1 MAELDTPTSKAP
13 RAVRVLSSRFPRRIV
28 LMGCMVA
35 VFGAGFILFGKPKG
49 AGAPVQGGAPAGAG
63 AKPAGGGGAPATP
76 VLAAEATTREM
87 TQTLEVNGTLATD
100 GEMQVAHRLT
110 GKVLAV
116 YVKEGDR
123 VKRGQPI
130 ALVGMRELP
139 GEIQR
144 AKADLA
150 AAEAKL
156 SLTRNQASYKDASAA
171 AEYERA
177 KANLEA
183 ARSRLQQ
190 AKTNAQLVDVETRAA
205 VRTAEAN
212 LAVAKERLAIARDS
226 TRRQELRQAQLAV
239 EQANAQVVQARVD
252 MDNARQVWERRQTLF
267 KQDAIARE
275 EVDEAERRYKATQ
288 SIVKVAEASVSVAQ
302 QKLELAKEGSR
313 PEEVR
318 VAEQQVQAAQ
328 QALEQARS
336 DERKRKVAEDEI
348 AAAQAA
354 VGQAEAMLRSTEA
367 GLVQPKISQDEI
379 AAVKAEIAQ
388 RKADLSVLMTRQA
401 DLVVKA
407 PVDGVVYKRMVNVG
421 QFMTPSAPL
430 ITLHAMDKVYF
441 EAQVP
446 ELEISLLKPGMA
458 AQVTVDAL
466 PGRKFRGVVREIIPV
481 ADPTSRN
488 FRVRIAVLRGNAEL
502 PANGYARAKVF
513 VGKRQGAVVIAK
525 SSIQSEAGDK
535 FVWLIA
541 GDGESMKAERRP
553 IRVGLVDDHYAEV
566 LDGLKAGD
574 RVVAAGSP
582 AIIEGTP
589 VSITGTDAAMQ

>member
-1 MAELDTPTSKAP
+1 MRYVLIGGMG
-13 RAVRVLSSRFPRRIV
+13 AVLV
-28 LMGCMVA
+28 
-35 VFGAGFILFGKPKG
+35 AGFLWLGKPKSAEG
-49 AGAPVQGGAPAGAG
+49 PSQGGGTSVASGAPAGA
-63 AKPAGGGGAPATP
+63 KPGGGGGGGGTPATP
-76 VLAAEATTREM
+76 VLAAEAMTRQM

-144 AKADLA
+144 ARADLA

-156 SLTRNQASYKDASAA
+156 SLARNQASFKDASSEADFQ
-171 AEYERA
+171 RA
-177 KANLEA
+177 QANVEA
-183 ARSRLQQ
+183 AKSRLQQ
-190 AKTNAQLVDVETRAA
+190 AQTGAQLVDVETRSA

-212 LAVAKERLAIARDS
+212 LEVAKERLAIAKDS

-239 EQANAQVVQARVD
+239 EQANAQMTQARVD
-252 MDNARQVWERRQTLF
+252 MDNARQVWERRQSLY
-267 KQDAIARE
+267 KQDAIAKE
-275 EVDEAERRYKATQ
+275 EVDEAERRYKSAE
-288 SIVKVAEASVSVAQ
+288 SVMKVAEAAVSVAQ

-328 QALEQARS
+328 QALEQAKS

-348 AAAQAA
+348 GAAKAA
-354 VGQAEAMLRSTEA
+354 LGQAEAMLRSTQA

-379 AAVKAEIAQ
+379 ASAKAEIAQ
-388 RKADLSVLMTRQA
+388 RKADLGVLMTRQQ

-407 PVDGVVYKRMVNVG
+407 PVDGVVYRRMVNVG
-421 QFMTPSAPL
+421 QFMTPSGPL
-430 ITLHAMDKVYF
+430 ITLMAMDKVYF

-446 ELEISLLKPGMA
+446 ELEIALLKPGMS
-458 AQVTVDAL
+458 AQVSIDAM
-466 PGRKFRGVVREIIPV
+466 PGKKFPGVVREIIPV
-481 ADPTSRN
+481 ADRTSRN
-488 FRVRIAVLRGNAEL
+488 FRVRIAVLSGKTEL

-513 VGKRQGAVVIAK
+513 VGTRQGAVVIAK

-535 FVWLIA
+535 FVWRIA
-541 GDGESMKAERRP
+541 LEGKAMKAERRP
-553 IRVGLVDDHYAEV
+553 IKVGLVDDRYAEI
-566 LDGLKAGD
+566 LDGLKPGD

-589 VSITGTDAAMQ
+589 VSVSGTDAAMQ